1 MYYCDKCGEVIKDTS
16 MPCPTCG
23 MMVESSQVISNNSN
37 NKIFNILMVLIAFFG
52 IIVGTL
58 IFTGNINYSNEEI
71 EFTGKNYSIFY
82 DGEDWIETDLN
93 TNEYYVLQNVH
104 DLNAFL
110 QIPVVALELNLNIA
124 NGYDREGLHASYSYL
139 LKNDTNYNY
148 HNITSEFMSLKN
160 TNNYYMSSD
169 FYKYSDSSLKGKVF
183 ILVSPQGKTM
193 SIVLKKGSK
202 SISSLEDE
210 VYELLEDIE
219 I

>member
-1 MYYCDKCGEVIKDTS
+1 MYYCDRCGEVIQDISK
-16 MPCPTCG
+16 PCPTCG
-23 MMVESSQVISNNSN
+23 MMVDSSHIVNNTSN
-37 NKIFNILMVLIAFFG
+37 NKIFNILMILIVFFG
-52 IIVGTL
+52 IVVGVL
-58 IFTGNINYSNEEI
+58 IFTGNISYSNKEI
-71 EFTGKNYSIFY
+71 EFNGENYSILY
-82 DGEDWIETDLN
+82 DGEDWMETDLN
-93 TNEYYVLQNVH
+93 TSDYYVLQNAH

-139 LKNDTNYNY
+139 LKNDANYNY
-148 HNITSEFMSLKN
+148 HNITSEFRNLKN

>member
-1 MYYCDKCGEVIKDTS
+1 MYYCDKCGEVIKDIS
-16 MPCPTCG
+16 KPCPTCG
-23 MMVESSQVISNNSN
+23 MRVDSSHIVNNTSN
-37 NKIFNILMVLIAFFG
+37 NKIFNILMILIVFFG
-52 IIVGTL
+52 GMVGLL
-58 IFTGNINYSNEEI
+58 IFTGNLDYSNKEI
-71 EFTGKNYSIFY
+71 EFNGENYSILY
-82 DGEDWIETDLN
+82 DGEDWMETDLN
-93 TNEYYVLQNVH
+93 TSEYYVLQNAH

-124 NGYDREGLHASYSYL
+124 NGYDREGLHESYSYI
-139 LKNDTNYNY
+139 LKNDVNYNY
-148 HNITSEFMSLKN
+148 HNITSEFKSLKN

-193 SIVLKKGSK
+193 SIILKKGSM

-210 VYELLEDIE
+210 VYGLLEDIE

>member
-1 MYYCDKCGEVIKDTS
+1 M
-16 MPCPTCG
+16 
-23 MMVESSQVISNNSN
+23 
-37 NKIFNILMVLIAFFG
+37 FN
-52 IIVGTL
+52 
-58 IFTGNINYSNEEI
+58 GNINYSNEEI
-71 EFTGKNYSIFY
+71 EFTGENYSILY

-93 TNEYYVLQNVH
+93 TSEYYVLQNVH

-193 SIVLKKGSK
+193 SIVLKKGSM

-210 VYELLEDIE
+210 VYELLADIE